1 MTSSLQTAAEHSRR
15 FLMWWG
21 DELADLVPP
30 ALKRWS
36 AREGRRTVLALEETR
51 LVHYQEK
58 GGKRVRQGE
67 TDLGTGE
74 AGPAPAAV
82 AKRGPTGLRLP
93 HAACLVRR
101 LDLPAAA
108 RRDFAKIL
116 ELDLERSTPFRP
128 EEVYFDWFAEE
139 GGGRDG
145 QIGVRQVLAK
155 RSVVD
160 PLLQQLAARG
170 LTIDFVDCWDETGK
184 TALPVDLLR
193 SGEAKAAGSGGRRL
207 RPAALLGVGAI
218 VLAGSAVTVGLGKY
232 EAALERLEAESAAA
246 RAQALA
252 VRRSLDGTEAA
263 LGEFAEIRRLKA
275 ERPPL
280 IGIIAELTRLLPD
293 EAWVRYLKVE
303 GDVVDVTVMAPKTA
317 ELLPVLSG
325 SPFFG
330 TVSLSAPVT
339 YDEAGQSE
347 RAAVRMRLQPPARE
361 VGSAEAAG
369 RPG

>member
-15 FLMWWG
+15 FLLWWG
-21 DELADLVPP
+21 AELADLVPP
-30 ALKRWS
+30 ALKRWP
-36 AREGRRTVLALEETR
+36 ARESRRSVLALEETR
-51 LVHYQEK
+51 LVHYQEE
-58 GGKRVRQGE
+58 GGKRARLGAI
-67 TDLGTGE
+67 DLEAGE
-74 AGPAPAAV
+74 AALPAAV
-82 AKRGPTGLRLP
+82 VKRGPVGLRLP

-116 ELDLERSTPFRP
+116 QLDLERSTPFRP

-145 QIGVRQVLAK
+145 RIGVRQVLAK
-155 RSVVD
+155 RSAVD

-170 LTIDFVDCWDETGK
+170 LTIDFVDCWDEAGK

-193 SGEAKAAGSGGRRL
+193 SGEAEAAGNGGRRL
-207 RPAALLGVGAI
+207 RPAAIFGLAAI
-218 VLAGSAVTVGLGKY
+218 VLAGSAVAVALGKY

-246 RAQALA
+246 RTQALA

-263 LGEFAEIRRLKA
+263 LGDFAEIRRLKA

-280 IGIIAELTRLLPD
+280 IGTIAELTKLLPD
-293 EAWVRYLKVE
+293 DAWVRYLKVE

-325 SPFFG
+325 SSFFG

-339 YDEAGQSE
+339 YDAADGTE

-361 VGSAEAAG
+361 VGSAEAAE